1 MASTTRA
8 WGVTGVLMAAILAAH
23 EAAARPASGP
33 AHADGPVAPEAP
45 RVRTN
50 DPALAALI
58 QEATDRSPT
67 FRHLAERIQASD
79 GMAYI
84 VRGRCGHNVR
94 ACLALWVGVAPPN
107 RLLRVVVDPHE
118 GYEEVM
124 ASIAHELRH
133 VLEVLDEPGVRS
145 RADMFFF
152 YTRDRPWQGQAFETQ
167 AAVEA
172 GHVVFRELK
181 ENRAKSK

>member
-1 MASTTRA
+1 MASTRRA
-8 WGVTGVLMAAILAAH
+8 WAVGGVMVAAILAAH
-23 EAAARPASGP
+23 EAAARQTPGP
-33 AHADGPVAPEAP
+33 ARADQAVAPEAP

-67 FRHLAERIQASD
+67 FRYLAERIQASD
-79 GMAYI
+79 GLVYI
-84 VRGRCGHNVR
+84 VRGRCGHTVR

-118 GYEEVM
+118 ADEEVM

-133 VLEVLDEPGVRS
+133 VLEVLDEPSVRS

-172 GHVVFRELK
+172 GNLVFRELK
-181 ENRAKSK
+181 ENPAKNK